1 MDAQQT
7 FARCSIGVRLIFNC
21 LLSHVAFAF
30 VSTKKV
36 NIFRFDQK
44 GHQPSLQPKSLQ
56 PPFQPRQSPAFVST
70 KTITSLK
77 SHHHSPSFQPK
88 RSPTFASTK
97 KVTSFPFKQNGHQLS
112 LKTQRVASLRFNQS
126 NRQPLLQPKRI
137 TRSRVNESGRQPPF
151 QPKRSQASVTLK
163 KVVGPCYI
171 VKSPFT

>member
-1 MDAQQT
+1 M

-88 RSPTFASTK
+88 RSPTFASTTK
-97 KVTSFPFKQNGHQLS
+97 SPAFLLNKTVTSFRLKPKGSPASVSTKPIAS
-112 LKTQRVASLRFNQS
+112 LCFNRKGSPGLASTRVVASLRFNQS
-126 NRQPLLQPKRI
+126 AHKPPLH
-137 TRSRVNESGRQPPF
+137 S
-151 QPKRSQASVTLK
+151 KRSSAPVT
-163 KVVGPCYI
+163 
-171 VKSPFT
+171 